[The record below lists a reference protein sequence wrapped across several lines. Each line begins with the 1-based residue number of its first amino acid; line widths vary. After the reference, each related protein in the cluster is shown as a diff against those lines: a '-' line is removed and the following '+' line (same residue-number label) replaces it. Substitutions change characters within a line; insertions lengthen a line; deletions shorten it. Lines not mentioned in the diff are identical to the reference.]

1 MEGFN
6 RAIEYLFKSTT
17 KKKVQK
23 GKLNENPVLIET
35 STQITEE
42 VCNKW
47 GKKDKILALKGE
59 LPCMQVREHQG
70 LVEGDFT
77 EKLQQ
82 VLHLLLKNF
91 VR

>member
-1 MEGFN
+1 M
-6 RAIEYLFKSTT
+6 R
-17 KKKVQK
+17 
-23 GKLNENPVLIET
+23 
-35 STQITEE
+35 QITEE

-47 GKKDKILALKGE
+47 GKKDKNLSLKGE
-59 LPCMQVREHQG
+59 LPCMQVGEHQG

-82 VLHLLLKNF
+82 VLHLLLKDF